1 MTKDKRVL
9 INSANLHQGGGVQV
23 AASFLSELLSA
34 DELDEQFTVWAST
47 EVATSLQKSGVA
59 FQRLP
64 NVEVVDEYG
73 LSAWLSKRNKALS
86 DFDLVFT
93 IFGPNYFRNKNY
105 TNLVGFAQSWILDDS
120 AYSLLSPFDR
130 FKTKLKF
137 FAQKLFFKTS
147 DAFVVELEHVRD
159 GLYTKGIAKPG
170 SVHVAYNCIS
180 SLYLKP
186 ETWQPLESGITSP
199 NFKVGFLGRDYAHK
213 NTSILPGVKSILAEK
228 YGLNVDFFVTFNE
241 QEWANKPEAFR
252 SSIANVGSLAV
263 TQCPSFYQALD
274 AVIFP
279 SLLEC
284 FSATPLEAM
293 AMEKPLFASD
303 RRFVKDICGDFAL
316 YFDPLNPENVADVIA
331 SYIKNQHGN
340 YSERLALAREHAINF
355 SSAKGRA
362 ERYLEIIRTE
372 LAKKHGQVS

>member
-1 MTKDKRVL
+1 MKHSVL
-9 INSANLHQGGGVQV
+9 INASNLHAGGGVQV
-23 AASFLSELLSA
+23 AASFFCELLDLDLGDLDVVVWISSEVQDSLLKQGISLP
-34 DELDEQFTVWAST
+34 DELNS
-47 EVATSLQKSGVA
+47 EVIDTHGLKGFFAPVNR
-59 FQRLP
+59 RL
-64 NVEVVDEYG
+64 N
-73 LSAWLSKRNKALS
+73 
-86 DFDLVFT
+86 DFNLVFT
-93 IFGPNYFRNKNY
+93 VFGPNYLRPSNFINV
-105 TNLVGFAQSWILDDS
+105 VGFAQLWILDSS
-120 AYSLLSPFDR
+120 AYITLPLLSR
-130 FKTKLKF
+130 IKSRLKF
-137 FAQKLFFKTS
+137 FIQKILFKAA
-147 DAFVVELEHVRD
+147 DALVVELEHVRD
-159 GLYTKGIAKPG
+159 GLYKDRIAKPG

-186 ETWQPLESGITSP
+186 ETWQPLESSITSR
-199 NFKVGFLGRDYAHK
+199 NFKLGFLGRDYVHK
-213 NTSILPGVKSILAEK
+213 NTSILPGVKRILAEK

-263 TQCPSFYQALD
+263 TQCPSFYQAMD

-316 YFDPLNPENVADVIA
+316 YFDPLNPESVADVIA
-331 SYIKNQHGN
+331 NYIQNQHGKD
-340 YSERLALAREHAINF
+340 SERLALAREHAINF

-362 ERYLEIIRTE
+362 ERYLEIIRAE
-372 LAKKHGQVS
+372 LAKKHG

>member
-1 MTKDKRVL
+1 MIGKVL
-9 INSANLHQGGGVQV
+9 INASNLHNGGGVQV
-23 AASFLSELLSA
+23 ATSFISEILPFLREGKGISVWVSKEVSLSLAKLGVDVALCPNIDLVDVRGIEAAFSEYNELLS
-34 DELDEQFTVWAST
+34 
-47 EVATSLQKSGVA
+47 
-59 FQRLP
+59 R
-64 NVEVVDEYG
+64 
-73 LSAWLSKRNKALS
+73 
-86 DFDLVFT
+86 FDLVFT

-105 TNLVGFAQSWILDDS
+105 INIVGFAQLWILDDS
-120 AYSLLSPFDR
+120 AYSLLSPFNR

-137 FAQKLFFKTS
+137 FAQKLFFKTA

-159 GLYTKGIAKPG
+159 SLYKQRIAKPD

-186 ETWQPLESGITSP
+186 ETWQPLESSITSR
-199 NFKVGFLGRDYAHK
+199 NFKLGFLGRDYAHK
-213 NTSILPGVKSILAEK
+213 NTSILPGVKRILAKK

-316 YFDPLNPENVADVIA
+316 YFDPLDPENVADVIA
-331 SYIKNQHGN
+331 SYIQNQHGKD
-340 YSERLALAREHAINF
+340 SERLALAREHAINF